1 MIKQNRWTLQS
12 PFIFVEKDAW
22 KNSRFFT
29 RPFWYFLILF
39 FCRKIINHLL
49 VSRPTF
55 FAYSAFSLRS
65 KASFSFRL
73 SSRVSSKTT
82 DALSRNSFFQFRRR
96 FGWILFSVA
105 IVFKSFSPLSSSIT
119 NSDLN
124 LAEKSLSFYSIPI
137 TSPSAS
143 TAFLTHSGHSQST
156 FPVPTPFNSLQ
167 IVAPHFCWNF
177 ARISLE

>member
-39 FCRKIINHLL
+39 FCRKTINHLL

-65 KASFSFRL
+65 K
-73 SSRVSSKTT
+73 
-82 DALSRNSFFQFRRR
+82 
-96 FGWILFSVA
+96 
-105 IVFKSFSPLSSSIT
+105 VFLLDYLLVCHQKPQMLYRGTPSSSCGEDSAEYCFQLRFCICRTRSRTSHLQECIT
-119 NSDLN
+119 IPMRKLRLPFMKQSG
-124 LAEKSLSFYSIPI
+124 KGRICLSIRKI
-137 TSPSAS
+137 TS
-143 TAFLTHSGHSQST
+143 
-156 FPVPTPFNSLQ
+156 VPT
-167 IVAPHFCWNF
+167 W
-177 ARISLE
+177 